1 MIPKNRLFGPG
12 GFEKTKGGKLTLDQ
26 IIARRQKVNETA
38 KKHVGVQVSSIY
50 HLQLLAER
58 KRSVF
63 HAGCWGRG
71 LLPAIVVMNMSASM
85 VLSIIDSGRL
95 FEYEKPTKHE

>member
-12 GFEKTKGGKLTLDQ
+12 GFEKTKGGKLTPDQ
-26 IIARRQKVNETA
+26 KIARRQKVNETA

-63 HAGCWGRG
+63 HTGCWG
-71 LLPAIVVMNMSASM
+71 LLPAIVVMNMSASV
-85 VLSIIDSGRL
+85 VLSVIDSGRL